1 MARTEK
7 SFCVKS
13 SLDVCSVIRGHHVYK
28 SIWTPAKGEILKCRH
43 DQRDEAKIF
52 DDYAVGLYKTEEDG
66 EQLVGHVPIE
76 LSFLFLKFIEKEGTE
91 LTAQVNGGRTLEN
104 GLVVP
109 ATYHIRGG
117 HKLVSTFYNEMIK
130 RKEGKAAHMKIELSK
145 IKCGYF
151 M

>member
-7 SFCVKS
+7 SFCVKF

-43 DQRDEAKIF
+43 DQQDEAKIF

-76 LSFLFLKFIEKEGTE
+76 LSFLFFKFIEKEGQN
-91 LTAQVNGGRTLEN
+91 LL
-104 GLVVP
+104 
-109 ATYHIRGG
+109 
-117 HKLVSTFYNEMIK
+117 HKLM
-130 RKEGKAAHMKIELSK
+130 AAGHCRMDSLLPLPITYEVVTNSFRLF
-145 IKCGYF
+145 ITR
-151 M
+151 